1 MRAGVMTSRTRY
13 RRAVLLI
20 LAAGFGLASTLQAG
34 AQAAPMQES
43 TEAAAEADAAVDVN
57 DVDMKDIDIK
67 NLDWSQLNVDASTL
81 ISPASKARAA
91 PGAGA
96 GTDMSWSSQDKPN
109 GSAALSVK
117 QPLSPFWDARVGA
130 DMTVV
135 NQPQTLT
142 SADLVRQKFS
152 SDSQPSQSSGSAWAA
167 ITAPGVASIWDK
179 TAIEA
184 RVDPSQEQSKLGT
197 SLSKSLPLSE
207 QYSLTLQNGYNVI
220 RQGVVPV
227 PGIPGR
233 PVRNYE
239 TDQSARRFRRP
250 TTDGC
255 ARSAPSRNCS
265 AISAFRAR
273 SAKPRSAPRT
283 RALPRDSS
291 AAGSRWCNLRVRL
304 NPGESSIIAAYWPRC
319 GQNQQSRCGPVKFIV
334 RGVTALA
341 QRVTGVSS
349 DERHPSG
356 KNRFY

>member
-34 AQAAPMQES
+34 AQAVPVEQN
-43 TEAAAEADAAVDVN
+43 TEAAAAEADAALDIN
-57 DVDMKDIDIK
+57 DVDMTDVDIK

-81 ISPASKARAA
+81 ISPASKVRAA
-91 PGAGA
+91 PPGA

-109 GSAALSVK
+109 GSAAVSVK
-117 QPLSPFWDARVGA
+117 QPLSPFWDTRVGA

-135 NQPQTLT
+135 HQPQTLT

-184 RVDPSQEQSKLGT
+184 RVDPAQEQSKLGT

-207 QYSLTLQNGYNVI
+207 QYSLTLQNGYNLI
-220 RQGVVPV
+220 QQV
-227 PGIPGR
+227 PGIAAR

-239 TDQSARRFRRP
+239 TEQSAKLSIGDTGTSFIAGQ
-250 TTDGC
+250 TLSSTDDKWLRKIG
-255 ARSAPSRNCS
+255 AEQKLFDGVS
-265 AISAFRAR
+265 IS
-273 SAKPRSAPRT
+273 
-283 RALPRDSS
+283 
-291 AAGSRWCNLRVRL
+291 GSI
-304 NPGESSIIAAYWPRC
+304 GETP
-319 GQNQQSRCGPVKFIV
+319 Q
-334 RGVTALA
+334 GVTNKSLSAGFK
-341 QRVTGVSS
+341 RSW
-349 DERHPSG
+349 
-356 KNRFY
+356 